1 MKILIEG
8 FTRNAVPRVVLYLF
22 KGRIR
27 ITIPVTL
34 DEINSII
41 FHKIF
46 RISRAAGCEKGT
58 IERFVRHWWNTITSI
73 VPYIPLAIKYN
84 SKNMTTVCIVRFM
97 NRNYRTVKNK
107 IRIKKKKKEK
117 KIEKNRKLRKF
128 MRLIHNNR
136 KKKKI
141 FFNSIYEY
149 DSNILISL
157 IDARITRSIIRFVF
171 FFFLVCSFR
180 QNIY

>member
-1 MKILIEG
+1 MLHAYTRKMKDLTKKKKNKILIEG

-58 IERFVRHWWNTITSI
+58 IERFVRH
-73 VPYIPLAIKYN
+73 
-84 SKNMTTVCIVRFM
+84 
-97 NRNYRTVKNK
+97 
-107 IRIKKKKKEK
+107 
-117 KIEKNRKLRKF
+117 
-128 MRLIHNNR
+128 
-136 KKKKI
+136 
-141 FFNSIYEY
+141 
-149 DSNILISL
+149 
-157 IDARITRSIIRFVF
+157 
-171 FFFLVCSFR
+171 
-180 QNIY
+180 